1 MVTRVV
7 PGASVLVVEA
17 ILMDWL
23 AEGDGTARIVWLA
36 DGDGTAFTIWL
47 AEGDDTTLIVWLA
60 PGPLWAAGLDDV
72 AETGRPGSDFVAASK
87 AANNSF
93 PLWNLSAGLLERPFK
108 MTREIAS
115 GTRGCATF
123 SGFGLSSVMLR
134 STSPRCLPA
143 NG

>member
-23 AEGDGTARIVWLA
+23 AEGDGTGLIVWLA
-36 DGDGTAFTIWL
+36 EIDGTA
-47 AEGDDTTLIVWLA
+47 LIVWLA
-60 PGPLWAAGLDDV
+60 PGPLWTAGLDDV
-72 AETGRPGSDFVAASK
+72 AETGRPGSDFVAASN
-87 AANNSF
+87 AANYSF

-115 GTRGCATF
+115 
-123 SGFGLSSVMLR
+123 
-134 STSPRCLPA
+134 
-143 NG
+143 